1 MDETDST
8 FVDVIKAND
17 QKTATTMLT
26 EWGINNNASTLLDKV
41 TDEIGQALGAGQVV
55 RGVSTFVEESLK
67 FASSMSVIP
76 FAN

>member
-1 MDETDST
+1 MDETDAT

-26 EWGINNNASTLLDKV
+26 EWGINNNATTLLDKV

-55 RGVSTFVEESLK
+55 RGVAT
-67 FASSMSVIP
+67 
-76 FAN
+76 